1 MKKCFAVV
9 GTWLMVMA
17 PLQGWAD
24 SAGVTGTAG
33 ATTALA
39 PTAARQMK
47 RSTTVP
53 QISFLSFE
61 ELVQLSNTDELPAE
75 LQGKLDTLLQTPL
88 LSSGIA
94 EADLHAKRPVDKRLG
109 PVLRVAFWN
118 IERGLQLD
126 LMKQALTDPKGFEQT
141 VDEGKKRKESEKA
154 EILRQAETLRDAD
167 VLILNEVDLGMK
179 RTDYRDVAQE
189 MATVLGM
196 NYTYGVEFLEVD
208 GLEDL
213 GTEGSHLEDPELAK
227 KMDEDLKPDPAK
239 YRGLHGNAILS
250 RYPISDA
257 RILKLPVCHD
267 WYADEKKEISQL
279 EKGKRLAANALFL
292 ERINREV
299 RRGNRMALAADI
311 RVPESPT
318 GTVTI
323 VNAHLENKCKPDC
336 RRKQMQAIYEEIK
349 SVKNPVVVAGDMNTT
364 GKDGSPMSVKGEL
377 IRLVKDYEFWLK
389 NAITWFTPVSLPAYA
404 LMPFKFWRTYRDPT
418 VAHIPILGSNAEA
431 GLFGDVKQFKFDDG
445 NRFDTRGLP
454 THTASGRAG
463 TFGDTNERAKKGFA
477 STFAM
482 PRDFGGVAKLKLDW
496 FFVKPLEQ
504 PANGAV
510 PGASTGKARAKI
522 ARPLHLFEPYFPV
535 AMQSLNDSVDDRL
548 SDHCPI
554 TVDLPLTAVHA
565 HASAKKSARP

>member
-1 MKKCFAVV
+1 MKKWLAVV
-9 GTWLMVMA
+9 VAWLVVAWLVAGA

-24 SAGVTGTAG
+24 
-33 ATTALA
+33 
-39 PTAARQMK
+39 AARATLADTPVSPRQIK
-47 RSTTVP
+47 RSTTAS

-61 ELVQLSNTDELPAE
+61 ELVQLSNSDELPTE
-75 LQGKLDTLLQTPL
+75 LQGKLDMLLQTPQ

-94 EADLHAKRPVDKRLG
+94 ETDLHAKRPVDKRLG

-126 LMKQALTDPKGFEQT
+126 LMKQALTDPKAFEQT
-141 VDEGKKRKESEKA
+141 VDQGKKRKESEKVA
-154 EILRQAETLRDAD
+154 IQQQADTLRDAD

-189 MATVLGM
+189 LAAALGM
-196 NYTYGVEFLEVD
+196 NYTYGVEFVEVD

-213 GTEGSHLEDPELAK
+213 GTESSHLEDPELSK

-250 RYPISDA
+250 RYPISDV
-257 RILKLPVCHD
+257 RIYKLPVCHD

-349 SVKNPVVVAGDMNTT
+349 NVNNPLVVAGDMNTT

-377 IRLVKDYEFWLK
+377 IRLVKDYQFWLK
-389 NAITWFTPVSLPAYA
+389 NAITWFTPVSLPTYA

-418 VAHIPILGSNAEA
+418 VMHMPIFGTNAEA
-431 GLFGDVKQFKFDDG
+431 GLFGDVKKFKFEDG
-445 NRFDTRGLP
+445 NGFDTRGLP

-482 PRDFGGVAKLKLDW
+482 PRDFGGVFKLKLDW

-504 PANGAV
+504 PVSEAV
-510 PGASTGKARAKI
+510 PSASSSKAHAKN
-522 ARPLHLFEPYFPV
+522 APLHLFEPYFPV

-548 SDHCPI
+548 SDHCPM
-554 TVDLPLTAVHA
+554 TVDLPLTAAHA
-565 HASAKKSARP
+565 HAPAKKRARP

>member
-1 MKKCFAVV
+1 MKKWLAVV
-9 GTWLMVMA
+9 VAWLVAGA
-17 PLQGWAD
+17 PLQGWAE
-24 SAGVTGTAG
+24 AAG
-33 ATTALA
+33 AMSADT
-39 PTAARQMK
+39 PVPPRQIK
-47 RSTTVP
+47 RSTTAS

-61 ELVQLSNTDELPAE
+61 ELVQLSKSDELPAE
-75 LQGKLDTLLQTPL
+75 LQGKLDVLLQTPL
-88 LSSGIA
+88 LSNGIA
-94 EADLHAKRPVDKRLG
+94 ETDLHAKRPVDKRLG

-126 LMKQALTDPKGFEQT
+126 LMKQALTDPKAFEQT

-154 EILRQAETLRDAD
+154 AILQQADTLRDAD
-167 VLILNEVDLGMK
+167 VLILNEVDWGMK

-189 MATVLGM
+189 LAAALGM
-196 NYTYGVEFLEVD
+196 TYTYGVEFVEVD

-213 GTEGSHLEDPELAK
+213 GTESSHLEDPELSK

-257 RILKLPVCHD
+257 RIYKLPVCHD

-299 RRGNRMALAADI
+299 RRGNRMALAADV

-349 SVKNPVVVAGDMNTT
+349 NVNNPVVVAGDMNTT

-377 IRLVKDYEFWLK
+377 IRLVKDYQFWLK
-389 NAITWFTPVSLPAYA
+389 NAITWFTPVSLPTYA

-418 VAHIPILGSNAEA
+418 VMHIPIFGSNAEA
-431 GLFGDVKQFKFDDG
+431 GLFGDVKKFKFEDG

-463 TFGDTNERAKKGFA
+463 RFGDTNERAKKGFA

-482 PRDFGGVAKLKLDW
+482 PRDFGGVLKLKLDW

-504 PANGAV
+504 PVSEPVA
-510 PGASTGKARAKI
+510 GASSSKAHAKN
-522 ARPLHLFEPYFPV
+522 APPQHLFEPYFPV
-535 AMQSLNDSVDDRL
+535 AMQPLNDSVDDRL
-548 SDHCPI
+548 SDHCPM

-565 HASAKKSARP
+565 RPPEKKRARP

>member
-1 MKKCFAVV
+1 MKRCLAVV
-9 GTWLMVMA
+9 AAWLVAVA
-17 PLQGWAD
+17 PLRGWVDA
-24 SAGVTGTAG
+24 AG
-33 ATTALA
+33 ATA
-39 PTAARQMK
+39 PDAPMAAGQIK
-47 RSTTVP
+47 RSTTAS
-53 QISFLSFE
+53 QISFLSFD
-61 ELVQLSNTDELPAE
+61 ELVQLSNTDELSPE

-94 EADLHAKRPVDKRLG
+94 EADLHAKRPVDKKIG

-154 EILRQAETLRDAD
+154 AILQQAETLRDAD

-189 MATVLGM
+189 MAAALGM

-208 GLEDL
+208 ALEDL
-213 GTEGSHLEDPELAK
+213 GTESSHLEDPELAK

-257 RILKLPVCHD
+257 RIYKLPVCHD

-318 GTVTI
+318 GTMTI

-349 SVKNPVVVAGDMNTT
+349 DVKNPVVIAGDMNTT
-364 GKDGSPMSVKGEL
+364 GKDGSPMSVRGEL
-377 IRLVKDYEFWLK
+377 IRLVKDYQFWLK
-389 NAITWFTPVSLPAYA
+389 NAITWFTPVSLPTYA

-418 VAHIPILGSNAEA
+418 VAHIPVLGSNAEA
-431 GLFGDVKQFKFDDG
+431 GLFSDVKKFKFADG
-445 NRFDTRGLP
+445 NTFDTRGLP
-454 THTASGRAG
+454 THTASGRSG
-463 TFGDTNERAKKGFA
+463 TFGNTNERAKKGFA

-482 PRDFGGVAKLKLDW
+482 PRDFGGVLKLKLDW
-496 FFVKPLEQ
+496 FFIKPLEQ
-504 PANGAV
+504 PARDAV
-510 PGASTGKARAKI
+510 PGKKS
-522 ARPLHLFEPYFPV
+522 RPQHLFEPYYPV

-548 SDHCPI
+548 SDHCPM
-554 TVDLPLTAVHA
+554 TVDIPLTTVHP
-565 HASAKKSARP
+565 HTPAKKSARP

>member
-1 MKKCFAVV
+1 MKRCLAVV
-9 GTWLMVMA
+9 AAWLVAVA
-17 PLQGWAD
+17 PLRGWVDA
-24 SAGVTGTAG
+24 AG
-33 ATTALA
+33 ATAPNAPVAPNAAGQLKRNTTAS
-39 PTAARQMK
+39 QF
-47 RSTTVP
+47 
-53 QISFLSFE
+53 SFLSFD
-61 ELVQLSNTDELPAE
+61 ELVQLSNTDELSPE

-94 EADLHAKRPVDKRLG
+94 EADLHAKRPVDKKIG

-141 VDEGKKRKESEKA
+141 VDEGKKRKDSEKS

-189 MATVLGM
+189 MAAALGM

-213 GTEGSHLEDPELAK
+213 GTESSHLEDPELAK
-227 KMDEDLKPDPAK
+227 KMDDDLKPDPAK

-257 RILKLPVCHD
+257 RIYKLPVCHD

-299 RRGNRMALAADI
+299 RRGNRMALAADL

-349 SVKNPVVVAGDMNTT
+349 DVKNPVVIAGDMNTT
-364 GKDGSPMSVKGEL
+364 GKDGSPMSVRGEL
-377 IRLVKDYEFWLK
+377 IRLVKDYQFWLK
-389 NAITWFTPVSLPAYA
+389 NAITWFTPVSLPTYA

-431 GLFGDVKQFKFDDG
+431 GLFGDVKKFKFADG
-445 NRFDTRGLP
+445 NTFDTRGLP
-454 THTASGRAG
+454 THTASGRSG
-463 TFGDTNERAKKGFA
+463 TFGNTNERAKKGFA

-482 PRDFGGVAKLKLDW
+482 PRDFGGVLKLKLDW
-496 FFVKPLEQ
+496 FFIKPLEQ
-504 PANGAV
+504 PAGDAV
-510 PGASTGKARAKI
+510 PGKRSQ
-522 ARPLHLFEPYFPV
+522 PQHSFEPYYPV

-548 SDHCPI
+548 SDHCPM
-554 TVDLPLTAVHA
+554 TVDMPLTTVHP
-565 HASAKKSARP
+565 HAPAKKSARP